1 MKIAHTIIFLLFPL
15 ALIGESGQAI
25 AVTHGPF
32 VREAAQQ
39 EDARLREE
47 SRRSGAVLCRRAYDQ
62 YERGR
67 TSGDQRLRAAYLRRA
82 EQFARQAI
90 HVDPHGDEGY
100 KWLAIVLG
108 AQAENADVKTQ
119 IQLSRQ
125 VKENIEKAL
134 SLDPDDDI
142 SLLVLS
148 RWHYKVALLKPW
160 TKAFVRLVYGGFPP
174 ASLEKAENL
183 LVRAIAKKDRIAHR
197 YSLAKV
203 YQSMGRREAALHQLR
218 IALTLPV
225 TFPEEADDLK
235 KARRK
240 LESW

>member
-1 MKIAHTIIFLLFPL
+1 MKIAHTILFLFFPL
-15 ALIGESGQAI
+15 ALIGVSGHAI
-25 AVTHGPF
+25 AVTPAP
-32 VREAAQQ
+32 VIREAALQKV
-39 EDARLREE
+39 DRPKEE
-47 SRRSGAVLCRRAYDQ
+47 ARRSGAALCRRAYDQ

-67 TSGDQRLRAAYLRRA
+67 TCGDERERAAYYRRA
-82 EQFARQAI
+82 EQFAQQAI

-100 KWLAIVLG
+100 KWLAVVLG
-108 AQAENADVKTQ
+108 AQAENANVKTQ

-134 SLDPDDDI
+134 SLDSDDDI

-160 TKAFVRLVYGGFPP
+160 TKAIVRLVYGGFPP

-183 LVRAIAKKDRIAHR
+183 LVRAIANKDRIAHR

-203 YQSMGRREAALHQLR
+203 YQSMGRREAALYQLR
-218 IALTLPV
+218 LALTLPV
-225 TFPEEADDLK
+225 TFPAEADDLIK
-235 KARRK
+235 VRRK
-240 LESW
+240 LDTW